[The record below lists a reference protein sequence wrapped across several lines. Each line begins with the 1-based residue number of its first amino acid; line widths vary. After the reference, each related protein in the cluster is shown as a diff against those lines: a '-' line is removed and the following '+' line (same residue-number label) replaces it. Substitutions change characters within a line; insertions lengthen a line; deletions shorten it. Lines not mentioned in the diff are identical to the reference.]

1 MEVGWGILG
10 WLACQSSR
18 STHSTL
24 TETTLSL
31 NKVEGD
37 RDDDKDAPHTLGY
50 RLQKTKPVWWFSPSN
65 QACHRYSLME
75 Q

>member
-10 WLACQSSR
+10 LLACQSSR

-37 RDDDKDAPHTLGY
+37 RG
-50 RLQKTKPVWWFSPSN
+50 R
-65 QACHRYSLME
+65 R
-75 Q
+75 